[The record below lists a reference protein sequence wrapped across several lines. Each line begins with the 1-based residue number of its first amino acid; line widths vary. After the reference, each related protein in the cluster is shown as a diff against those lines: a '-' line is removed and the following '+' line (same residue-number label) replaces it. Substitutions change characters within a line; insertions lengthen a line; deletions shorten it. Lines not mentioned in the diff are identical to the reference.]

1 MLPSE
6 SLPMRFD
13 APVLLY
19 GAGREARSTAGFIKA
34 RSPGTM
40 LFVTVDSGE
49 ADIPGAEF
57 IAPADLPQAIEAKRF
72 GTIVKSPGVSR
83 YRPIFAM
90 AREAGI
96 AVTSNLNLWGETYRA
111 GRQVIAITGTKGK
124 STTATLLHL
133 MLTESGLDA
142 GLAGNVGLAPLEIA
156 DKHAIVVFELSSY
169 QTADL
174 AFTPDIAAL
183 TNLTPEHTD
192 WHRTVERYYQDKLN
206 LIDRDAPFPV
216 ALGVGAL
223 EHPLVLAALRDR
235 SRLIPPL
242 APFIHDR
249 IATAVARSRLKGEH
263 NLNNALLATQV
274 ALKAGADLEGVVR
287 GIRKF
292 RPLPHRLEEHAFG
305 GVTFVNDSI
314 STTPEATKAALAAY
328 EGTRIALIAGGH
340 ERQQDYSELA
350 QLLAPR
356 GVTTLVCLPVTGDR
370 LATLTYA
377 AAPEV
382 DVLEAGTLEDALKAL
397 AGRKDK
403 FETVILSPG
412 APSYGQLEAPGKV
425 FRNFEERGAAFV
437 RLAERYFG
445 G

>member
-1 MLPSE
+1 
-6 SLPMRFD
+6 MRFD

-19 GAGREARSTAGFIKA
+19 GAGREARSTAGFIKS
-34 RSPGTM
+34 RSPETK

-49 ADIPGAEF
+49 ADIPEAEF
-57 IAPADLPQAIEAKRF
+57 IAPADLPAAIEAKRF

-83 YRPIFAM
+83 YRPVFAM

-111 GRQVIAITGTKGK
+111 GRKVIAITGTKGK
-124 STTATLLHL
+124 STTATLVHL

-156 DKHAIVVFELSSY
+156 DKNQIVVFELSSY

-174 AFTPDIAAL
+174 AFTPDIAAI
-183 TNLTPEHTD
+183 TNLSPEHTD

-216 ALGVGAL
+216 ALGVGAD

-235 SRLIPPL
+235 SRMIPLL
-242 APFIHDR
+242 APFIRDR
-249 IATAVARSRLKGEH
+249 IATAVSRSRLKGEH
-263 NLNNALLATQV
+263 NLNNAILATQV

-287 GIRKF
+287 GIAAF

-305 GVTFVNDSI
+305 GVVFVNDSI

-340 ERQQDYSELA
+340 ERQQDYAELA
-350 QLLAPR
+350 TLLAPR

-377 AAPEV
+377 AAPGI

-397 AGRKDK
+397 AGRRDK

-412 APSYGQLEAPGKV
+412 APSYGQLEAPGVV
-425 FRNFEERGAAFV
+425 FKNFEQRGEAFV
-437 RLAERYFG
+437 KLAERYFG
-445 G
+445 AAS